1 MPDFSTFD
9 WPRFSAVCLND
20 CNVFVFVL
28 DLGKPVK
35 IIDLAKRMIELSGL
49 SLKDD
54 INSSGDIAIK
64 TTGLRPG
71 EKLYEE
77 LLIGDNPSPT
87 SHSRIMTAQEE
98 FLPWRALEA
107 KLDELDAALSKNDV
121 PLIRMLLKSLVSG
134 YQPEGVVVDWVHLQ
148 RHATSA

>member
-1 MPDFSTFD
+1 M
-9 WPRFSAVCLND
+9 
-20 CNVFVFVL
+20 
-28 DLGKPVK
+28 GEPVK

-54 INSSGDIAIK
+54 ANPSGDIAIK

-77 LLIGDNPSPT
+77 LLIGDNPSLT

-98 FLPWRALEA
+98 FLPWRALET
-107 KLDELDAALSKNDV
+107 KLDELDV

-148 RHATSA
+148 RYATPA